1 MLNEKER
8 KEIEKMRSDYSE
20 KKPTALEQLKKKDK
34 AVKMPAEAFAY
45 TFGIIG
51 ALVLGVGMCLA
62 MRVFADLFVLG
73 VVVGV
78 VGIAMVCANYFIY
91 KAILKSRKKKY
102 AQEILDMSKTLL
114 NE

>member
-20 KKPTALEQLKKKDK
+20 KKPTALEQLKRKDK

-62 MRVFADLFVLG
+62 MKVFADLFVLG
-73 VVVGV
+73 VVVGI
-78 VGIAMVCANYFIY
+78 VGIAMVCANYFIFN
-91 KAILKSRKKKY
+91 AILKSRKNKY
-102 AQEILDMSKTLL
+102 AQ
-114 NE
+114 